1 MSNAL
6 SQWVAAGSPMRCD
19 LVTCGKRFE
28 NVCYHAADNNYYCS
42 EVCAKLAEDL
52 ITENVAVLKKARG

>member
-1 MSNAL
+1 
-6 SQWVAAGSPMRCD
+6 MRCD